1 MVALRPA
8 VASDLAPVAAL
19 LDRCALPRADIE
31 RDFPGGFVV
40 AAFAGQVV
48 GVAGVEIHGRSGLLR
63 SVAIAESHRG
73 RGLARTLTHDRLAWA
88 RSRELVDVWLLTT
101 TAAALFARLGFT
113 ETARASAPR
122 ELSESAEFAR
132 TCPASATCMRIALA

>member
-1 MVALRPA
+1 MFALRPA
-8 VASDLAPVAAL
+8 VAADLAPIVAL

-40 AAFAGQVV
+40 AELAERLV
-48 GVAGVEIHGRSGLLR
+48 GVAGLETHGTSGLLR
-63 SVAIAESHRG
+63 SLAVDGSHRG
-73 RGLARTLTHDRLAWA
+73 RGLARALTIDRLAWA
-88 RSRELVDVWLLTT
+88 RSQRLADVWLLTT

-113 ETARASAPR
+113 EAARARAPR

-132 TCPASATCMRIALA
+132 ACPASATCMRIAL